1 MNRDRGPIDNLGY
14 GVTSRDM
21 PYADGETEGPSPDSG
36 VLSKRLEGHPIMR
49 FVAHTGA
56 SIAVAG
62 VMTAVFKKRWIK
74 VSSKIR

>member
-36 VLSKRLEGHPIMR
+36 VLSKRLDGHPVMR

>member
-36 VLSKRLEGHPIMR
+36 VLSKRLDGHPIMR

-74 VSSKIR
+74 AS